1 MKKILLVLF
10 IIVSA
15 IGIAAGTTT
24 KKNTSKSTA
33 ASEKVVTDPYV
44 GWWYHESDENI
55 YVDDQDTINYITK
68 KNKKYFIKVYQFTS
82 FEKEKGIGL
91 CKNMNGKKYEIK
103 NINEVFK
110 KYKYKKVTEEQ
121 LEILKYNMENAEWI
135 SQKECENA
143 N

>member
-1 MKKILLVLF
+1 MKKMLLALF

-68 KNKKYFIKVYQFTS
+68 KNQKYFIKVYKFTS
-82 FEKEKGIGL
+82 FKKEKGIGL
-91 CKNMNGKKYEIK
+91 CKNRNGIKSEIK
-103 NINEVFK
+103 NITEKFED
-110 KYKYKKVTEEQ
+110 YKYKKVTEEQ
-121 LEILKYNMENAEWI
+121 LEVLKYNMENAEWI
-135 SQKECENA
+135 SQKDCENA